1 MSSVAWVKFGGRGA
15 VHTGMSSDELT
26 DPLPAPLGRWMLRR
40 MVAAAVR
47 YGHEFSVL
55 LIRGAD
61 ADALVPVLR
70 GADLLARWE
79 GEDLLAL
86 LPDTDR
92 AGAGVAAGRV
102 RDATGARVG
111 AVHWGGD
118 LPGDLLE
125 RAVRALEADVTR
137 C

>member
-1 MSSVAWVKFGGRGA
+1 MG
-15 VHTGMSSDELT
+15 SDELT
-26 DPLPAPLGRWMLRR
+26 APLPAPIGRWMLRR

-61 ADALVPVLR
+61 ADALASVLR
-70 GADLLARWE
+70 GADLCAQWE
-79 GEDLLAL
+79 STDLLAL

-92 AGAGVAAGRV
+92 VGAHTAAERV
-102 RDATGARVG
+102 RAATGASVG

-118 LPGDLLE
+118 LAGDLLE
-125 RAVRALEADVTR
+125 RAVRALEVDLAQPA
-137 C
+137 

>member
-1 MSSVAWVKFGGRGA
+1 MG
-15 VHTGMSSDELT
+15 SDELT

-47 YGHEFSVL
+47 YGHEFGVL
-55 LIRGAD
+55 LVRGAE

-79 GEDLLAL
+79 GGDLLAL

-92 AGAGVAAGRV
+92 AGAEAAAERV
-102 RDATGARVG
+102 RAATGAGVG

-118 LPGDLLE
+118 LAGDLLE
-125 RAVRALEADVTR
+125 RAARALEADLTQAA
-137 C
+137 